1 MSYVILFESIR
12 DIVERSKFSSDSTP
26 MRNLVFIDCEIG
38 AWISFL
44 FDGESL
50 KSISTFRNSCDS
62 SYVLTGFNWFSLA
75 IINRINAAV
84 NAIVTASTRGIGTS
98 RCFPF
103 LIYIR

>member
-1 MSYVILFESIR
+1 MSYVILYESIR
-12 DIVERSKFSSDSTP
+12 NIAERSKFSSGSTP
-26 MRNLVFIDCEIG
+26 MCNLVFIDCEIG

-50 KSISTFRNSCDS
+50 KSIPIFRNSCDS
-62 SYVLTGFNWFSLA
+62 SYVLTDFNWFSLA
-75 IINRINAAV
+75 IINRVNAAV